1 MEIKIKQ
8 FMSKLKDMNNVE
20 YFDKYM
26 LFLLAP
32 VVGGLKPSST
42 VTLKKDSKEY
52 FVWNNYKETFLNK
65 VNLKHILLREDD
77 KAIILL
83 IYSEE
88 KLEKFI
94 SNKETKEFLLKL
106 EYNLQD
112 NLGSILDKLVQR
124 YNRFHCPHELG
135 VFLGIPLEDV
145 IDFMECTTKKC
156 LLCGYWKVFNN
167 SDDALEIF
175 NNYNRSKELVLDCVI
190 FDAKSEEII
199 LSLQNEFK
207 IVS

>member
-1 MEIKIKQ
+1 MEMKIKR
-8 FMSKLKDMNNVE
+8 FMDKLKDMNNIE

-42 VTLKKDSKEY
+42 ITLKKDSKEY
-52 FVWNNYKETFLNK
+52 FVWNNYKEVFLNK
-65 VNLKHILLREDD
+65 INLKHTLLREDD

-88 KLEKFI
+88 KLENFI
-94 SNKETKEFLLKL
+94 NNKETKEFLLKL
-106 EYNLQD
+106 GYDLQD
-112 NLGSILDKLVQR
+112 NLDNILDKLVQR
-124 YNRFHCPHELG
+124 YNKFHCPHELG

-167 SDDALEIF
+167 SDNALEIF
-175 NNYNRSKELVLDCVI
+175 NNYNKSKEIVLDYVI
-190 FDAKSEEII
+190 SEIKSEEII
-199 LSLQNEFK
+199 LSLKNEFK
-207 IVS
+207 VVI

>member
-8 FMSKLKDMNNVE
+8 FMSKLKDMNNIE

-42 VTLKKDSKEY
+42 ITLKKDSKEY
-52 FVWNNYKETFLNK
+52 LVWNNYKETFLNK
-65 VNLKHILLREDD
+65 IGLKHVVLREDD

-83 IYSEE
+83 IYSE
-88 KLEKFI
+88 KNLEKFI
-94 SNKETKEFLLKL
+94 NNKETKEFLLKL

-175 NNYNRSKELVLDCVI
+175 NNYNRSKELVLDSVI
-190 FDAKSEEII
+190 FDVKSEEII

>member
-8 FMSKLKDMNNVE
+8 FMSKLKDMNNIE

-42 VTLKKDSKEY
+42 ITLKKDSKEY

-65 VNLKHILLREDD
+65 IGLKHILLREDD

-83 IYSEE
+83 IYSE
-88 KLEKFI
+88 KNLEKFI
-94 SNKETKEFLLKL
+94 NNKETKEFLLKL

-112 NLGSILDKLVQR
+112 NLGSILDKLIQR

-145 IDFMECTTKKC
+145 IDFMECTSKKC

-167 SDDALEIF
+167 SENALEIF
-175 NNYNRSKELVLDCVI
+175 NNYNRSKELVLDYVI

>member
-8 FMSKLKDMNNVE
+8 FMSKLKDMNNIE

-42 VTLKKDSKEY
+42 ITLKKDSKEY
-52 FVWNNYKETFLNK
+52 LVWNNYKKTFLNK
-65 VNLKHILLREDD
+65 IGLKHVVLREDD

-83 IYSEE
+83 IYSE
-88 KLEKFI
+88 KNLEKFI
-94 SNKETKEFLLKL
+94 NNKETKEFLLKL

-112 NLGSILDKLVQR
+112 NLDSILDKLVQR

-167 SDDALEIF
+167 SDNALEIF
-175 NNYNRSKELVLDCVI
+175 NNYNRSKDLVLDSVI

-207 IVS
+207 VVS

>member
-1 MEIKIKQ
+1 MEMKIKQ
-8 FMSKLKDMNNVE
+8 FMNKLKDMNNIE

-42 VTLKKDSKEY
+42 ITLKKNSKEY
-52 FVWNNYKETFLNK
+52 FIWNNYKEIFLNK
-65 VNLKHILLREDD
+65 INLKYILLREDD

-88 KLEKFI
+88 KLGNFI
-94 SNKETKEFLLKL
+94 NNKETKEFLLKL
-106 EYNLQD
+106 GYDLQD
-112 NLGSILDKLVQR
+112 NLDNILDKLVQR
-124 YNRFHCPHELG
+124 YNKFHCPHELG

-167 SDDALEIF
+167 SDNALEIF
-175 NNYNRSKELVLDCVI
+175 NNYNRSKEIVLDYVI
-190 FDAKSEEII
+190 SEVKSEEII

-207 IVS
+207 VVS

>member
-1 MEIKIKQ
+1 MEVKIKQ
-8 FMSKLKDMNNVE
+8 FMNKLKGMNNIE

-42 VTLKKDSKEY
+42 ITLKKDSKEY
-52 FVWNNYKETFLNK
+52 FIWNNYKEIFLNK
-65 VNLKHILLREDD
+65 INLKHILLREDD

-83 IYSEE
+83 IYSEK
-88 KLEKFI
+88 KLESFI
-94 SNKETKEFLLKL
+94 NNKETKEFLLKL
-106 EYNLQD
+106 GYDFKGDLD
-112 NLGSILDKLVQR
+112 NILDKLVQR
-124 YNRFHCPHELG
+124 YNKFHCPHELG

-167 SDDALEIF
+167 SDSALQIF
-175 NNYNRSKELVLDCVI
+175 NNYNKSKEIVLDYVI
-190 FDAKSEEII
+190 SETKSEEII
-199 LSLQNEFK
+199 LLLQSEFK
-207 IVS
+207 VVI

>member
-8 FMSKLKDMNNVE
+8 FMSKLKDMNNIE

-42 VTLKKDSKEY
+42 ITLKKDSKEY
-52 FVWNNYKETFLNK
+52 LIWNNYKETFLNK
-65 VNLKHILLREDD
+65 IGLKHVVLREDD

-83 IYSEE
+83 IYSE
-88 KLEKFI
+88 KNLEKFI
-94 SNKETKEFLLKL
+94 NNKETKEFLLKL

-175 NNYNRSKELVLDCVI
+175 NNYNRSKELVLDSVI

>member
-8 FMSKLKDMNNVE
+8 FMSKLKDMNNIE

-42 VTLKKDSKEY
+42 ITLKKDSKEY

-65 VNLKHILLREDD
+65 IELKHVLLREDD

-83 IYSEE
+83 IYSE
-88 KLEKFI
+88 KNLEKFI
-94 SNKETKEFLLKL
+94 NNKETKEFLLKL

-112 NLGSILDKLVQR
+112 NLGSILDKLIQR

-167 SDDALEIF
+167 SENALEIF
-175 NNYNRSKELVLDCVI
+175 NNYNRSKELVLDYVI
-190 FDAKSEEII
+190 FDAKLEEII
-199 LSLQNEFK
+199 VSLQNEFK

>member
-1 MEIKIKQ
+1 MEVKIKQ
-8 FMSKLKDMNNVE
+8 FMNKLKGMNNIE

-42 VTLKKDSKEY
+42 ITLKKDSKEY
-52 FVWNNYKETFLNK
+52 FIWNNYKEIFLNK
-65 VNLKHILLREDD
+65 INLKHILLREDD

-83 IYSEE
+83 IYSEK
-88 KLEKFI
+88 KLESFI
-94 SNKETKEFLLKL
+94 NNKETKEFLLKL
-106 EYNLQD
+106 GYDFKGNLD
-112 NLGSILDKLVQR
+112 NILDKLVQR
-124 YNRFHCPHELG
+124 YNKFHCPHELG

-167 SDDALEIF
+167 SDSALQIF
-175 NNYNRSKELVLDCVI
+175 NNYNKSKEIVLDYVI
-190 FDAKSEEII
+190 SETKSEEII
-199 LSLQNEFK
+199 LLLQNEFK
-207 IVS
+207 VVI

>member
-1 MEIKIKQ
+1 MEMKIKQ
-8 FMSKLKDMNNVE
+8 FMNKLKDMNNIE

-42 VTLKKDSKEY
+42 ITLKKNSKEY
-52 FVWNNYKETFLNK
+52 FIWNNYKEVFLNK
-65 VNLKHILLREDD
+65 INLKHILLREDD

-88 KLEKFI
+88 KLENFI
-94 SNKETKEFLLKL
+94 NNKETKEFLLKL
-106 EYNLQD
+106 GYDLQD
-112 NLGSILDKLVQR
+112 NLDNILDKLVQR
-124 YNRFHCPHELG
+124 YNKFHCPHELG

-167 SDDALEIF
+167 SDNALEIF
-175 NNYNRSKELVLDCVI
+175 NNYNKSKEIVLDYVI
-190 FDAKSEEII
+190 SEIKSEEII

-207 IVS
+207 VVS

>member
-8 FMSKLKDMNNVE
+8 FMSKLKDMNNIE

-42 VTLKKDSKEY
+42 ITLKKDSKEY
-52 FVWNNYKETFLNK
+52 LVWNNYKETFLNK
-65 VNLKHILLREDD
+65 IGLKHVVLREDD

-83 IYSEE
+83 IYSE
-88 KLEKFI
+88 KNLEKFI
-94 SNKETKEFLLKL
+94 NNKETKEFLLKL

-175 NNYNRSKELVLDCVI
+175 NNYNRSKELVLDSVI